1 MLPVTNLFGISLTTP
16 SWDLFIILFF
26 VVAIVL
32 YGFALGR
39 TRILTLL
46 FSIYVAYTIIAE
58 APFLQNPETFSLKV
72 DQFFVM
78 QVSGFVGL
86 FILLFFILSRSALS
100 ILSDDDDGAWWHV
113 IIYCILHVGLL
124 LSLTLSF
131 LPPEITENLAP
142 ITRTVFVY
150 EWSRFIWVFSPVLA
164 AIVLKDR
171 D

>member
-1 MLPVTNLFGISLTTP
+1 MPETDLFGISLNTP

-26 VVAIVL
+26 VVAVVL

-58 APFLQNPETFSLKV
+58 APFLKDPETFSLAL

-86 FILLFFILSRSALS
+86 FILLFFIISRSALS
-100 ILSDDDDGAWWHV
+100 ILSDDDDGAWWH
-113 IIYCILHVGLL
+113 IIVYSILHVGLL

-131 LPPEITENLAP
+131 LPPSIIENLAP
-142 ITRTVFVY
+142 VTRTVFVH
-150 EWSRFIWVFSPVLA
+150 EWSRFAWVFAPVLA